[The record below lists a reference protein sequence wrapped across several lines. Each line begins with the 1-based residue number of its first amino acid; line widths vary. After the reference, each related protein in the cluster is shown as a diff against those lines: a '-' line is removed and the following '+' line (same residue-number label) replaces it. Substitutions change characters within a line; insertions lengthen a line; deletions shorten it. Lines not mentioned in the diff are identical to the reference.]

1 MKFKRILM
9 QSLFLAMAS
18 LIVACSDS
26 SDGEEEILQEGYA
39 PASMERQRIIFY
51 KNGIWNFYAYVANG
65 KTIVIPNADAGIYSS
80 SGSYKKTGANE
91 AQYSMEF
98 TYTETG
104 TSGNPNFA
112 PEDYSGHVSYSL
124 NLKFIST
131 DQGNY
136 SGTKNNKEH
145 ISGIFRITKDLTTP
159 PDELFKEENKDD
171 VTVSS
176 CSVTT
181 VTLTSVTVSGSIK
194 LKDNSKL
201 TERGFCYAKQ
211 SKPTVNNGIKKEVE
225 KNTGSASVTINGLE
239 SDITY
244 YICQYIIYDGKTI
257 YGDISSFKTK
267 ANDATV
273 TLSRCSV
280 IDIKANSIKVSGDVK
295 IEGNAV
301 LTERGFCYNTQENP
315 TLEYGTKINMGQDKG
330 IISTTLDGL
339 KSSTNYY
346 IRQYVIYNKK
356 TIYGDVSTFRT
367 EKENENPDNPD
378 DEDNTDYSIQ
388 PILQR
393 VYSTQIQIA
402 GKYTIYVSPDEYKIV
417 GFCASTSP
425 HPTITDIVL
434 PEAYLGNT
442 PSGRVM
448 DNLQAGTTYYVRP
461 FYKSGNKIIYC
472 KETSFQT
479 VGSDIQLSV
488 KATPEKDKII
498 INSKITRKGTYHLKL
513 SYDSIITT
521 NPGVVNHPDLGYLS
535 EGNKTFEQDVKY
547 LWSSIY
553 FIRAELE
560 DIETNIIYCSES
572 LRGGREPH

>member
-1 MKFKRILM
+1 M

-18 LIVACSDS
+18 LIVACSSGD
-26 SDGEEEILQEGYA
+26 DDAEKG
-39 PASMERQRIIFY
+39 
-51 KNGIWNFYAYVANG
+51 
-65 KTIVIPNADAGIYSS
+65 IPN
-80 SGSYKKTGANE
+80 E
-91 AQYSMEF
+91 
-98 TYTETG
+98 
-104 TSGNPNFA
+104 
-112 PEDYSGHVSYSL
+112 
-124 NLKFIST
+124 
-131 DQGNY
+131 
-136 SGTKNNKEH
+136 
-145 ISGIFRITKDLTTP
+145 
-159 PDELFKEENKDD
+159 KEEQEDD
-171 VTVSS
+171 VVISN
-176 CSVTT
+176 CDITT
-181 VTLTSVTVSGSIK
+181 VTLTSVTVSGNVK
-194 LKDNSKL
+194 VTNSNKL
-201 TERGFCYAKQ
+201 TERGFCYALK
-211 SKPTVNNGIKKEVE
+211 SNPTVYNGSKKKTE
-225 KNTGSASVTINGLE
+225 KSTGSISATINELE

-257 YGDISSFKTK
+257 YGDVSSFKTK

-280 IDIKANSIKVSGDVK
+280 VDIKANSIKVSGDVV

-315 TLEYGTKINMGQDKG
+315 TLEYGTKINIGQDKG

-339 KSSTNYY
+339 KCNTNYY

-393 VYSTQIQIA
+393 IYSTKVQIA
-402 GKYTIYVSPDEYKIV
+402 GKYTIYVSPDQYKVV

-434 PEAYLGNT
+434 TTAYLGNGQ
-442 PSGRVM
+442 SGRIM
-448 DNLQAGTTYYVRP
+448 DNLQAGTTYYIRP

-498 INSKITRKGTYHLKL
+498 ITSKITRKGTYHLKL

-521 NPGVVNHPDLGYLS
+521 NPETVNHPDLGYLS

-553 FIRAELE
+553 FIEAELE

-572 LRGGREPH
+572 LRAGREPH